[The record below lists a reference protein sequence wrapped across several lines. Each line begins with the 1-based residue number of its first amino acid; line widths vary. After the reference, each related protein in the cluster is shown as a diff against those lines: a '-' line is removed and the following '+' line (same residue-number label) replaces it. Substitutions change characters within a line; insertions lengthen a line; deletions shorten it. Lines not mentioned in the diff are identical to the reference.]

1 METSSPA
8 ETEKWLT
15 ENGTEDFERT
25 EEDYHF
31 KANGIVRLR
40 GAQNSWW
47 SNRSRLEKGLVLLVG
62 FCVALCIALIIAL
75 AVVSG
80 KSDNTTVENGE
91 SGSQKQEV
99 CTSLECIIA
108 AARVSTSIDFTKDP
122 CHDFY
127 NYACG
132 TWREKNVIPEDKSSL
147 TTFVLLRDEVEVILK
162 NILENNSTYMD
173 HEVLLK
179 PKQLYNSCMNLAK
192 LEERG
197 DKPLRDFLNQLVTWP
212 LLNDTNW
219 DEQRFNLT
227 DLLVTLSLYSN
238 HPLVSVSV
246 NPDVKNSSARIL
258 YIDQPDFVLPG
269 RKYYL
274 VSRDDPFLKAYEKLM
289 KSIALELGANTTTV
303 TNSVKQVVDFEI
315 QLANISVPDEDRRD
329 NEALYNKYTLP
340 QLEANF
346 TGAIHWKVYFQGI
359 MSDEDIQIPLR
370 PDEVVINRAPL
381 YISRLLELLR
391 STSNRTLANYLV
403 WRIVR
408 SRAITLN
415 ERYLE
420 FFAEFDKVVSGI
432 AVQPARFRSCAS
444 YVTDVLGL
452 AVGHMFVKEAFAEDA
467 KQEVVNMIREL
478 KKAFNGLLD
487 ELDWMDDNTKKLARE
502 KNEFIDDKIGYPDE
516 VLNTTYLTTF
526 YENYTYNPEKYFENA
541 VMNAKQGIR
550 KSFRQL
556 REPVDRSQ
564 WTLAPSTVN
573 AFYSPPRNQI
583 MFPAG
588 ILQPPF
594 YSKTYPKSLNY
605 GGIGVVIGHEIT
617 HGFDDRGRQ
626 YDKFG
631 NLQQWWDDEAIG
643 KFKTRAQCIIN
654 QYGNFTVPE
663 AGMKINGVNTQ
674 GENIADNGGLKQ
686 SFRAYRN
693 WVKEQGKEEPLLP
706 GLNFTHDQLFFI
718 NFAQI
723 WCTNMRRENAINRVL
738 TGVHSPGEFRVIGT
752 LQNSEEFA
760 KAFHCAKGT
769 TTMNPQ
775 SKCVV
780 W

>member
-420 FFAEFDKVVSGI
+420 FFAEFDK
-432 AVQPARFRSCAS
+432 
-444 YVTDVLGL
+444 
-452 AVGHMFVKEAFAEDA
+452 
-467 KQEVVNMIREL
+467 
-478 KKAFNGLLD
+478 
-487 ELDWMDDNTKKLARE
+487 
-502 KNEFIDDKIGYPDE
+502 NEFIDDKIGYPDE